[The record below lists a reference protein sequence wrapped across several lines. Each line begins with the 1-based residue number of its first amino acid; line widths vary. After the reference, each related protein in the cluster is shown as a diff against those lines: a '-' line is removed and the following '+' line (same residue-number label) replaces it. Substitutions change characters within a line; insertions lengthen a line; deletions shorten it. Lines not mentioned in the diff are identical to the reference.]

1 MEKQFKTAEE
11 QLEHIR
17 RLNRERK
24 ARNRENGNEH
34 RKGIVL
40 NTEDNDKLN
49 NLLAKLISLS
59 LFMPHS
65 TKVPVSTS
73 YGLYISIFE

>member
-49 NLLAKLISLS
+49 NLLAKLDCTFPQMIRRVISGEYEIHLRDEN
-59 LFMPHS
+59 
-65 TKVPVSTS
+65 KQ
-73 YGLYISIFE
+73 

>member
-17 RLNRERK
+17 RLNRESK
-24 ARNRENGNEH
+24 ARNRKNGNEH

-49 NLLAKLISLS
+49 NFLAKLDCTFPQMIRRLISGEYEIHLRDEN
-59 LFMPHS
+59 
-65 TKVPVSTS
+65 KQ
-73 YGLYISIFE
+73 

>member
-17 RLNRERK
+17 RLNRERR
-24 ARNRENGNEH
+24 ARNRRNGNEH
-34 RKGIVL
+34 QKTIVL

-49 NLLAKLISLS
+49 DLLAKLDCTFPQMIRRLISGEYEIHL
-59 LFMPHS
+59 
-65 TKVPVSTS
+65 KD
-73 YGLYISIFE
+73 ENKQ